1 MVKRKKTMNAKEM
14 EQWLVKKGAVPISK
28 EIKKEPWFREV
39 SKLPPCLEPNEVAEA
54 SSFYQTKGNENN
66 NS

>member
-1 MVKRKKTMNAKEM
+1 MVERKKVMNAREM

-39 SKLPPCLEPNEVAEA
+39 SKLPPCLKPSEVAEA
-54 SSFYQTKGNENN
+54 SSSYQTKENENN

>member
-1 MVKRKKTMNAKEM
+1 MVERKKIMNAKEM

-28 EIKKEPWFREV
+28 EIEKEPWFREM
-39 SKLPPCLEPNEVAEA
+39 SKLPPCLKPGEVVEA
-54 SSFYQTKGNENN
+54 SSSYQTKKNKSN

>member
-1 MVKRKKTMNAKEM
+1 M
-14 EQWLVKKGAVPISK
+14 EQWLVEKGAVSVSK

-39 SKLPPCLEPNEVAEA
+39 SKLPPCLKPSEVAEA
-54 SSFYQTKGNENN
+54 SSSYQTKENENN